1 MKLHKCGKILPLL
14 AAIAFTSF
22 AEAGG
27 HPAVQRI
34 IVEEQA
40 QDYCPPPQQQVRQ
53 RVQRVIVEEQTAPPP
68 VYQQRIFTQRVVTQR
83 FVAQPRLSI
92 SINRFHR

>member
-14 AAIAFTSF
+14 AAIAFTSVS
-22 AEAGG
+22 EAGG

-40 QDYCPPPQQQVRQ
+40 QDYCPPQQQVRQ
-53 RVQRVIVEEQTAPPP
+53 RVQRVIVEEQAPPP
-68 VYQQRIFTQRVVTQR
+68 VYQQRIITQRVVTQR